1 MKTSKCQAH
10 QERRLVLFS
19 LSAKAQKKKKNDKQM
34 GAIER
39 LHLSFGGSLLL
50 KG

>member
-19 LSAKAQKKKKNDKQM
+19 LSAKAQKKKNDKQM